1 MPSLLG
7 RFFLLRFDLKINP
20 IFVSEKPKFL
30 GKEEMKLL
38 DFLDR
43 FRKTPAF
50 SVREVEQLYPGFER
64 ENLVN
69 WQKKGHILRVR
80 NGWYSVKGRIA
91 TEEQLYWVAN
101 KIYSPSYV
109 SLETALSYYG
119 WIPEA
124 VFTITSISTRKTQV
138 FDTPVGHFR
147 YSSMKPSLF
156 FGYRL
161 LKPDGYGTKI
171 ADPEKALLDFLYL
184 RPKIRTKDDFEALRL
199 NLDQM
204 QHDIDWEKFDAY
216 CALFDSYALLER
228 VHTFKNFLHHVEPV

>member
-1 MPSLLG
+1 M
-7 RFFLLRFDLKINP
+7 N
-20 IFVSEKPKFL
+20 
-30 GKEEMKLL
+30 LL

-64 ENLVN
+64 ENLLN
-69 WQKKGHILRVR
+69 WQKKGHIIRVR
-80 NGWYSVKGRIA
+80 NGWYSVKGRIVN
-91 TEEQLYWVAN
+91 EDQLYWVAN

-109 SLETALSYYG
+109 SLETALSFYG

-138 FDTPVGHFR
+138 FDTPIGHFR
-147 YSSMKPSLF
+147 YSSVKPSLF

-161 LKPDGYGTKI
+161 LMPDGFGTKI
-171 ADPEKALLDFLYL
+171 AEPEKALLDFLYL
-184 RPKIRTKDDFEALRL
+184 RPKITTIADFEGLRL

-204 QHDIDWEKFDAY
+204 RNDIDQNKLEAY
-216 CALFDSYALLER
+216 SSLFDSHSLTER
-228 VHTFKNFLHHVEPV
+228 VRVFKNHLYHVEPA

>member
-1 MPSLLG
+1 MILINFLE
-7 RFFLLRFDLKINP
+7 RFK
-20 IFVSEKPKFL
+20 
-30 GKEEMKLL
+30 
-38 DFLDR
+38 
-43 FRKTPAF
+43 KTPAF

-64 ENLVN
+64 ENLLN
-69 WQKKGHILRVR
+69 WQKKGHIIRVR

-109 SLETALSYYG
+109 SLETAFAHYG

-138 FDTPVGHFR
+138 FDTPIGHFR
-147 YSSMKPSLF
+147 YSSVKPSLF

-161 LKPDGYGTKI
+161 LMPDGYGTKI
-171 ADPEKALLDFLYL
+171 AEPEKALLDFLYL
-184 RPKIRTKDDFEALRL
+184 RPKIATIADFEGLRL

-204 QHDIDWEKFDAY
+204 RNDIDQNKLEAY
-216 CALFDSYALLER
+216 CSLFDSQSLTER
-228 VHTFKNFLHHVEPV
+228 VRIFKNHLYHVEPA